1 MANSGS
7 YMINLLLSFVTRTI
21 FIHVL
26 SLDYLGING
35 VFGNILSVLSLSEL
49 GIGTAMSFY
58 LYRPIAEGD
67 EKGIRELMNLYRVLY
82 TVVGGFVGIAG
93 LCLVPFLDV
102 FMKDQP
108 DLPGITLIYLMY
120 LANTVVSYLWGYKRA
135 IIDGHQKSY
144 IGTIYNTIFT
154 TTQFLCQIV
163 VLLVFHD
170 FILYLSIQI
179 VCSILTNLLVARKAN
194 KMYPYL
200 TTDRKSLP
208 DKEVRKGIFKNVG
221 AMSIHKLGDV
231 VVNNTDN
238 LIMSS
243 FVGVSIVGILS
254 NYQMIQA
261 SIVTALNGIFGAFTA
276 SIGNLSVEGDEES
289 VFRVFKTLEFLCF
302 WLYSFCSVAFMV
314 LFPPFMRFW
323 ATSVGREAK
332 ALEIST
338 GMLLVFVVNFYM
350 GGMRRVI
357 LTFRDAMGLYWYD
370 RYKPIFEVI
379 VNLVAS
385 IILVLQF
392 GTIGVMLGTL
402 ISTMTTCFWVEPL
415 VTYKYGFRRNV
426 GHYFKIFTL
435 YTVTTIGVGWF
446 TYRVCDFIRVGGLLE
461 IFLKL
466 LVCVVLY
473 NGILLLLYGRSMEFK
488 ILWEEFWKI
497 VRGWLDR
504 RRQRTQ
510 EGE

>member
-67 EKGIRELMNLYRVLY
+67 EKEIRELMNLYRVLY

-276 SIGNLSVEGDEES
+276 SIANLSVEGDEES

-314 LFPPFMRFW
+314 LFLPFMRFW

-338 GMLLVFVVNFYM
+338 GMLLVFVANFYM

-415 VTYKYGFRRNV
+415 VTYKYGFHRNV